1 MNNKIRMIYSIK
13 EIEKLEVDGGGILP
27 YAIKNNKIYFL
38 LGRENIYDKM
48 GGKWNV
54 V

>member
-27 YAIKNNKIYFL
+27 YAIKIIKYIFC
-38 LGRENIYDKM
+38 
-48 GGKWNV
+48 
-54 V
+54 